1 MLRAMNPDVEVVAVE
16 EYATDENVD
25 ALLTGIDVALDC
37 PHNFDERYALNAAC
51 VRHGTAMVEAAMY
64 DMECYLTTFVPGE
77 TPCLACLYPEKQ
89 AWDRRA
95 FGVLGAVSGVLG
107 CLAALEAVKVA
118 ARFGEPLRGLLLTM
132 DLGSLEFRK
141 YRVRRDPGCRVCGA
155 IASPAL
161 Q

>member
-1 MLRAMNPDVEVVAVE
+1 
-16 EYATDENVD
+16 
-25 ALLTGIDVALDC
+25 
-37 PHNFDERYALNAAC
+37 
-51 VRHGTAMVEAAMY
+51 MY

-95 FGVLGAVSGVLG
+95 FGVLGAVSGALG
-107 CLAALEAVKVA
+107 CLAALEAVKVV

-155 IASPAL
+155 IASRAL
-161 Q
+161 R